1 MVLDRRQTYRD
12 PENQYGKSM
21 NVDGR
26 LNPIRL
32 SSRRLSFFWLTALL
46 VAAVLPSILLGVH
59 HVAGQ
64 EGSAVTIISIDSF
77 DEETKEWRL
86 EIDPHVGVSVIR
98 GSVIWTVLPPLLDDS
113 CRISIKFDPQNPF
126 TPGTAWQAVLSWS
139 NRSCQ
144 VEVSDSAQARTY
156 QYLVAVN
163 CTSWIDQKEAA
174 LLITRMEPTE
184 IVTITERATET
195 VTRCYATMTELV
207 LSTTTATKV
216 VPGPYLSTTWVVI
229 ALIALVAVA
238 CVTVVAG
245 FRPEFFAG
253 KGIPHLRPAD
263 LTSVTQRL
271 TRIENSGK
279 ARPSL
284 PTLGSV
290 ADVEQT
296 LRSITG
302 SVGKVRD
309 VLKRLEAAKDEE
321 EVVETLSELVEQV
334 RNSSD
339 DIGSF
344 TEFLVR
350 RVAGGRDGKELPWF
364 NVLTGNLVEMERA
377 LDSATIMVRHHDLGE
392 LLFESLA
399 RKYAY
404 LTSGA
409 QETERAFALGDID
422 QISLALNTLMKA
434 KSQLD
439 RELSAVSQ
447 GLADWYARLSWKK
460 YLGAAA
466 SVV

>member
-1 MVLDRRQTYRD
+1 MVLDRRQTCRD
-12 PENQYGKSM
+12 PTNQYSRSM
-21 NVDGR
+21 SVDPR
-26 LNPIRL
+26 LNPRL
-32 SSRRLSFFWLTALL
+32 SSRKLFSFWLTALL
-46 VAAVLPSILLGVH
+46 VAAVFPSILLGVH

-64 EGSAVTIISIDSF
+64 EGSVVTIISIDSF
-77 DEETKEWRL
+77 DEETKEYRL

-98 GSVIWTVLPPLLDDS
+98 GSVIWTVLLPLLYDS
-113 CRISIKFDPQNPF
+113 CRISINFGPQNPF
-126 TPGTAWQAVLSWS
+126 TPGTAWQAALSWS
-139 NRSCQ
+139 NRTCQ
-144 VEVSDSAQARTY
+144 VKVSDSAQAITY

-184 IVTITERATET
+184 TVTITERATET
-195 VTRCYATMTELV
+195 VTRCYATTTELV
-207 LSTTTATKV
+207 LSTTTTTKV
-216 VPGPYLSTTWVVI
+216 IPGPYQGTTWVVI

-238 CVTVVAG
+238 CVTAVAG
-245 FRPEFFAG
+245 FRPEFFTG
-253 KGIPHLRPAD
+253 RGVPHLRPAD
-263 LTSVTQRL
+263 LTSVTQRV

-284 PTLGSV
+284 PTLSSV
-290 ADVEQT
+290 ADVEKT

-302 SVGKVRD
+302 SLGKVRD
-309 VLKRLEAAKDEE
+309 ALKRLEAVKDEE
-321 EVVETLSELVEQV
+321 EVVETLAELVEQV

-350 RVAGGRDGKELPWF
+350 RVAGGLDGKELPWF
-364 NVLTGNLVEMERA
+364 NVLTGDLVEMERA
-377 LDSATIMVRHHDLGE
+377 LDSATIMVRHYDLGE

-409 QETERAFALGDID
+409 QESERAFTLGDID
-422 QISLALNTLMKA
+422 QINLALNTLMKA

-460 YLGAAA
+460 YLGEAA
-466 SVV
+466 SLVK